1 MLVRRLP
8 MLLLAA
14 GGIVFALLRWKRHP
28 RVSLM
33 TTVALGIFLIDAF
46 VFSIVLYFLPD
57 LFRPMLSTAR
67 MLNWFYFFMYFFDD
81 FIFALIIIL
90 LTGAAFSKRG
100 PTPADST
107 T

>member
-1 MLVRRLP
+1 
-8 MLLLAA
+8 
-14 GGIVFALLRWKRHP
+14 
-28 RVSLM
+28 M
-33 TTVALGIFLIDAF
+33 TTIALGLLLIDAF

-90 LTGAAFSKRG
+90 LTGAAFSKREL
-100 PTPADST
+100 TPADST